1 MTAFQK
7 DENSTSEM
15 IEGFHRIVPV
25 LLSVWLQIVTLCL
38 DGVRNTTVTSQ
49 WTLWPLM
56 IIVFLKKDYDLLSF
70 LL

>member
-49 WTLWPLM
+49 
-56 IIVFLKKDYDLLSF
+56 
-70 LL
+70 